1 LAKFLNLGG
10 QAMITPKQSSRKVGA
25 RGKLFAAVAAGAIG
39 MLAWSSA
46 EPAMAQFKIGDIIN
60 SAKKVAAAASFSD
73 EEMVNYFSQM
83 AREMDA
89 KNPVAGP
96 DNAYG
101 KRLAALTKGLNNY
114 DGLNLNIKAYL
125 VKDVNAFAMGDGTV
139 RVFAGM
145 MDEFTD
151 DEVRCVIGHEIGH
164 VKLEHGKKRM
174 RGALQ
179 RDAALSIAGT
189 ASRTARNLT
198 NSQLGKMFGD
208 VMLAQHSQKAE
219 RKADDY
225 AVTFM
230 KANNYNPQGCVT
242 AMEKLAKLS
251 AGGPS
256 VELLRTHPKP
266 SKRAKRMK
274 KQIEG

>member
-1 LAKFLNLGG
+1 
-10 QAMITPKQSSRKVGA
+10 MTMTKQ
-25 RGKLFAAVAAGAIG
+25 RGKKFGAGGKFFALAAMGVAGV
-39 MLAWSSA
+39 LAWSSA
-46 EPAMAQFKIGDIIN
+46 GPAQAQFNVGNIIN
-60 SAKKVAAAASFSD
+60 SAKKVAAATSFSD
-73 EEMVNYFSQM
+73 QEMVNYFSQM
-83 AREMDA
+83 AAEMDR

-96 DNAYG
+96 NDPYG
-101 KRLAALTKGLNNY
+101 QRLAELTKGLDNY
-114 DGLNLNIKAYL
+114 DGLNLDIKAYL

-145 MDEFTD
+145 MDEFND

-179 RDAALSIAGT
+179 RDAALSVAGT
-189 ASRTARNLT
+189 ASRTARSLT
-198 NSQLGKMFGD
+198 NSQLGQMFGN
-208 VMLAQHSQKAE
+208 VITAQHSQKAE
-219 RKADDY
+219 RNADDY

-230 KANNYNPQGCVT
+230 KANNYNAQGCIT

>member
-1 LAKFLNLGG
+1 
-10 QAMITPKQSSRKVGA
+10 MITPKQSSRKVGA
-25 RGKLFAAVAAGAIG
+25 RGKLFAAVATGAIG

>member
-1 LAKFLNLGG
+1 MTMTKQKGKKFGAGGKFFALA
-10 QAMITPKQSSRKVGA
+10 AMGA
-25 RGKLFAAVAAGAIG
+25 TGV
-39 MLAWSSA
+39 LAWSSA
-46 EPAMAQFKIGDIIN
+46 GPAQAQFNVGNIID
-60 SAKKVAAAASFSD
+60 SAKKVAAASSFSD
-73 EEMVNYFSQM
+73 EEMVNFFSQM
-83 AREMDA
+83 AAEMDS

-96 DNAYG
+96 NDPYG
-101 KRLAALTKGLNNY
+101 QRLAALTKGLDNY
-114 DGLNLNIKAYL
+114 DGLNLDIKAYL

-145 MDEFTD
+145 MDEFND

-179 RDAALSIAGT
+179 RDAALSVAGT
-189 ASRTARNLT
+189 ASSTARNLT

-208 VMLAQHSQKAE
+208 VITAQHSQKAE
-219 RKADDY
+219 RRADDY

-230 KANNYNPQGCVT
+230 KANNYNAQGCVT